1 MSKIVYLATTK
12 GCEACRIMTKILKKV
27 YSDNIYPFSIKV
39 KDFKEIPSWIATNV
53 PLNDF
58 PTTIFIDN
66 DVVKYHF
73 SGTKT
78 AKALQEIITDLKFN

>member
-1 MSKIVYLATTK
+1 MSKIIYLATTK

-27 YSDNIYPFSIKV
+27 YGDNLYTFSIRV
-39 KDFKEIPSWIATNV
+39 KDFKDIPSWITTNV

-58 PTTIFIDN
+58 PTTIFIED

-78 AKALQEIITDLKFN
+78 VKALQEIIIDLKFN

>member
-12 GCEACRIMTKILKKV
+12 GCEACHIMTKILKKV
-27 YSDNIYPFSIKV
+27 HEDNLYTFSIRV
-39 KDFKEIPSWIATNV
+39 KDFKAIPSWITTNV

-58 PTTIFIDN
+58 PTTIFIED
-66 DVVKYHF
+66 DVIKYHF

-78 AKALQEIITDLKFN
+78 VKALQEIIIDLKFN